1 MPRQSERKQNTILH
15 FCNDRMILTIRGW
28 VLNQMGYEV
37 INSATSRDAVRAA
50 RRQRINAVLIDLD
63 ETADEALVVAKE
75 IKKDHPQVPILLLAD
90 ENQPTDEIRDLA
102 DTMISRLANIDIA
115 RKALA
120 ELIAG
125 GAERST
131 SRRSAVVH

>member
-1 MPRQSERKQNTILH
+1 
-15 FCNDRMILTIRGW
+15 MILTIRGW